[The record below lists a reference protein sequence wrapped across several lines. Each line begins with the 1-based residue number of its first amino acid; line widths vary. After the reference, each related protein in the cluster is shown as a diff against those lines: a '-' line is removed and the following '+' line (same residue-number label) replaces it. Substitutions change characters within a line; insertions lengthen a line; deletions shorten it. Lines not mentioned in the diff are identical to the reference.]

1 MHESSSLVLRYV
13 AFTISSIVMTSN
25 GVCLL
30 ITITII
36 IYTVHII
43 CIIFLHFHRMAG
55 SFYFYFPFLTLLV
68 KQDANERGKKNLK
81 INYNLFSSFCIF
93 MCALLPPAHHPP
105 DTHTHIW
112 LVFVLYKSLTNKANQ
127 IPHHPPSFSLDSPLF
142 LSIGLP
148 LPPLVSV
155 ANERHMGWV

>member
-43 CIIFLHFHRMAG
+43 CIIFLHFHCMAG

-93 MCALLPPAHHPP
+93 MCALLPPPHITPP
-105 DTHTHIW
+105 TYTHIW

>member
-93 MCALLPPAHHPP
+93 MCALLPPRTSPP
-105 DTHTHIW
+105 RHTHTHLTCLCFIQ
-112 LVFVLYKSLTNKANQ
+112 VTHEQSKSNSS
-127 IPHHPPSFSLDSPLF
+127 PPPIF
-142 LSIGLP
+142 LSW
-148 LPPLVSV
+148 LPPLSLHWSPPPSLG
-155 ANERHMGWV
+155 ECG